1 MRVANMVVILLA
13 SLTLVLPA
21 VAQQPTPN
29 TTAGLKKPVA
39 DSQVATNVLEPGD
52 AIELRIYQE
61 DDLNL
66 PRVVIGQDGTI
77 AHPLLGSLEV
87 GGKTIE
93 RARDMIRDIL
103 AKDYLVDPRVTLTIV
118 EYARRSF
125 TILGHVV
132 RPGSYDVPRNES
144 IDLPR
149 AIAIA
154 GGYTRLGSPS
164 RITVQRVVNGE
175 KQVLKPD
182 ADAMV
187 KDKNAKPF
195 PILPGDIIEVGE
207 KIFG

>member
-1 MRVANMVVILLA
+1 MVVILLA
-13 SLTLVLPA
+13 SVTLVLLA
-21 VAQQPTPN
+21 VAQHPHPT
-29 TTAGLKKPVA
+29 AADGLNKPVA

-66 PRVVIGQDGTI
+66 PRVVIGRDGII
-77 AHPLLGSLEV
+77 AHPLLGPLEV
-87 GGKTIE
+87 GGKTVE
-93 RARDMIRDIL
+93 RAREMIRDIL

>member
-1 MRVANMVVILLA
+1 MVVILLA
-13 SLTLVLPA
+13 SVTLVLPA
-21 VAQQPTPN
+21 VAQQPPPN
-29 TTAGLKKPVA
+29 AAAGLNKPVA

-66 PRVVIGQDGTI
+66 PRVVIGRDGII
-77 AHPLLGSLEV
+77 AHPLLGPLEV
-87 GGKTIE
+87 GGKTVE
-93 RARDMIRDIL
+93 RAREMIRDIL
-103 AKDYLVDPRVTLTIV
+103 AKAYLVDPRVTLTIV

>member
-1 MRVANMVVILLA
+1 MSAA
-13 SLTLVLPA
+13 
-21 VAQQPTPN
+21 AQQQSNVVQDT
-29 TTAGLKKPVA
+29 KKLA
-39 DSQVATNVLEPGD
+39 TGSQVATNVLEPGD
-52 AIELRIYQE
+52 TVELRVYQE

-66 PRVVIGQDGTI
+66 PRVVITRDGTI
-77 AHPLLGSLEV
+77 THPLLGPLEI
-87 GGKTIE
+87 GGKTVE
-93 RARDMIRDIL
+93 HAREMIREVL

-144 IDLPR
+144 LDLPR

-175 KQVLKPD
+175 KQILKPD
-182 ADAMV
+182 AEAMA
-187 KDKNAKPF
+187 KDKSAKPF
-195 PILPGDIIEVGE
+195 AILPGDIIEVGE

>member
-1 MRVANMVVILLA
+1 MVVILLA

>member
-1 MRVANMVVILLA
+1 ILLA